1 MVVKYHKN
9 RNNNNSLILIF
20 DINKLS
26 AGTHVRVGTQ
36 ILNILKYYL
45 QVQVCSR
52 VPLFL
57 RISSVAIGRRYM
69 VS

>member
-1 MVVKYHKN
+1 MVKYHKN
-9 RNNNNSLILIF
+9 NKINNSQILIF

-26 AGTHVRVGTQ
+26 ADSRGRVGTQ
-36 ILNILKYYL
+36 ILKIINYYL
-45 QVQVCSR
+45 QVQVCSK